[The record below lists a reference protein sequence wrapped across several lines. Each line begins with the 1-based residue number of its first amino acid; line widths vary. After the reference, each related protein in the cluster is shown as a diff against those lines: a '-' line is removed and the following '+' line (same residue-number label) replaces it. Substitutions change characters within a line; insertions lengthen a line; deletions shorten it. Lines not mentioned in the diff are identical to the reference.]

1 MPIMSLDRMLPSWI
15 HLSYKLGL
23 SGFSLTMLII
33 HCITRLSNSK
43 SLLVLI
49 GLVFATGNAGKLSLL
64 ATGNPLIAPLTSLE
78 NSLVL
83 DSSGSDGVLDE
94 SEINVRLLSS
104 VGLAVGTKL
113 LVSLGGDTLSLVSP
127 PMLSFLAALDNSD
140 TFGSV
145 AGVVLTLLTG
155 RLTIGTIV
163 SGILNLLLCIPLMCS
178 LF

>member
-1 MPIMSLDRMLPSWI
+1 MSLGRVRV
-15 HLSYKLGL
+15 
-23 SGFSLTMLII
+23 LT
-33 HCITRLSNSK
+33 
-43 SLLVLI
+43 LVLI

-104 VGLAVGTKL
+104 VGLAVGTKH

-127 PMLSFLAALDNSD
+127 PMLSFLKIHFVL
-140 TFGSV
+140 FC
-145 AGVVLTLLTG
+145 VVEL
-155 RLTIGTIV
+155 IKEK
-163 SGILNLLLCIPLMCS
+163 
-178 LF
+178 

>member
-1 MPIMSLDRMLPSWI
+1 MSLGRVRV
-15 HLSYKLGL
+15 
-23 SGFSLTMLII
+23 LT
-33 HCITRLSNSK
+33 
-43 SLLVLI
+43 LVLI

-104 VGLAVGTKL
+104 VGLAVGTKH

-127 PMLSFLAALDNSD
+127 PMLSFLKIHFVLFCVVELIKEKWKSWPVLPLIFDSEI
-140 TFGSV
+140 
-145 AGVVLTLLTG
+145 VLTGDKVCTWNYNIWAGLETFPAAM
-155 RLTIGTIV
+155 V
-163 SGILNLLLCIPLMCS
+163 KWFCS
-178 LF
+178 LQLTQKIPH